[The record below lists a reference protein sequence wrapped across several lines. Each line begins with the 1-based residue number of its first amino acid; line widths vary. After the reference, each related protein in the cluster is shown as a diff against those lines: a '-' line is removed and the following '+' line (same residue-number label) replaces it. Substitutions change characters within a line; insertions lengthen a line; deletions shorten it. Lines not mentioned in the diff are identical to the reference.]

1 MNGFVRFVVF
11 VVLLLGCGGSKGTE
25 VETAHPATSVTVA
38 TTATPPAPS
47 ATASAQTQPTDTHP
61 DAQVAA
67 WHPLL
72 YRVAGAKP
80 SYLFGTI
87 HVPDP
92 RIETFPPDLDKAIDA
107 SDEIVNEMPLDSG
120 TQLSMIGALQLPQGK
135 SLTTEL
141 PAALYARLKDAFSQ
155 KGFAMALPRLDHF
168 KVWAVAAQ
176 VALLDH
182 LKDMAGGKPID
193 IHIHDKAKDAGKTT
207 SGLETAAEQLAVF
220 DGLTKDEQ
228 ARMLEQT
235 LDQRDKD
242 LHDGKDPVASL
253 MNLYIAGSETPLLD
267 ELNAGFDLTRPLDKK
282 LLKRLIT
289 DRNKRMSDRIAALVK
304 AHPTRA
310 YFFAVGAAHLLGD
323 DGVVAQLKKKG
334 MTIERVTAP

>member
-1 MNGFVRFVVF
+1 MKNAFTRFIVF
-11 VVLLLGCGGSKGTE
+11 VALLIGCGSKETH
-25 VETAHPATSVTVA
+25 VETAQPTSSASVA
-38 TTATPPAPS
+38 TTAAPPPS
-47 ATASAQTQPTDTHP
+47 ASEAASAQPAPTEAHP
-61 DAQVAA
+61 APQVAA

-72 YRVAGAKP
+72 FRIEGAKP

-92 RIETFPPDLDKAIDA
+92 RIETFPPELGAAIDA
-107 SDEIVNEMPLDSG
+107 SDEIVNEMPLDSSN
-120 TQLSMIGALQLPQGK
+120 QLSMVGAIQLPHGK
-135 SLTTEL
+135 SLQTEL
-141 PAALYARLKDAFSQ
+141 APALYARLKDAFAQ
-155 KGFAMALPRLDHF
+155 KGFAMALPMLEHL

-182 LKDMAGGKPID
+182 LKDMASGKPID
-193 IHIHDKAKDAGKTT
+193 THIHDKAKDEGKKT

-242 LHDGKDPVASL
+242 LKDGKDPVGNL
-253 MNLYIAGSETPLLD
+253 MNLYIAGNEAPLLA
-267 ELNAGFDLTRPLDKK
+267 ELNVGFDLTRPLDRK
-282 LLKRLIT
+282 LLDRLIT
-289 DRNKRMSDRIAALVK
+289 SRNKKMSDRIVVLVK
-304 AHPTRA
+304 AHPTRG

-323 DGVVAQLKKKG
+323 DGVVAQLRKKG
-334 MTIERVTAP
+334 MKIERVQ